1 MDRESWNLVES
12 HTNLVETSHAGRNR
26 ETRTGM
32 ALLAAIEEYVPL
44 RYSIGSITNI
54 LNSARHADNE
64 KAKYFDLVD
73 KVVPLRNQFN
83 GLVDRERK
91 SANRRA
97 AKSRKKQQLRETIE
111 EYQAL
116 ETESEWLKAERAASL
131 DRKKEV
137 SGRLSEIKERLAL
150 GHEADLALEKQHLL
164 DEQHHGISMRK
175 QWADRRA
182 AIAAM
187 QQTLKDGPLKGVR
200 LNGGRPDTASESSK
214 ENLVPFRLPS
224 TSDMESGSCSGE
236 ETGFEQ
242 YSGDRNPLEMDFTV
256 DYPEFDVAPGSDA
269 SLSDSITSGPLGL
282 LNLDSGPPEQVIIE
296 SSPPTPTPVMPD
308 MLPATISLPKQYGG
322 IVVETALLGREPST
336 FKELIE
342 RGSLLAYL
350 EELVTCMA

>member
-1 MDRESWNLVES
+1 V
-12 HTNLVETSHAGRNR
+12 
-26 ETRTGM
+26 
-32 ALLAAIEEYVPL
+32 IEEYVPL
-44 RYSIGSITNI
+44 QYSIGSITNI

-73 KVVPLRNQFN
+73 KGVPLRNQFN

-137 SGRLSEIKERLAL
+137 SRRLSEIKERLAL

-164 DEQHHGISMRK
+164 DEQHHGISMCK

-214 ENLVPFRLPS
+214 ENLVPF
-224 TSDMESGSCSGE
+224 
-236 ETGFEQ
+236 
-242 YSGDRNPLEMDFTV
+242 
-256 DYPEFDVAPGSDA
+256 
-269 SLSDSITSGPLGL
+269 
-282 LNLDSGPPEQVIIE
+282 
-296 SSPPTPTPVMPD
+296 
-308 MLPATISLPKQYGG
+308 
-322 IVVETALLGREPST
+322 
-336 FKELIE
+336 
-342 RGSLLAYL
+342 
-350 EELVTCMA
+350 